1 MKKTRLLLTTV
12 FQPYGVD
19 DLYAEA
25 TGMQMEL
32 LNNQI
37 TKEQGVHS
45 PRASFWTFPLY
56 ILAENINV
64 PTTVLDFPRW
74 QDFVNELK
82 NKYTHVGISCIA
94 ANVYK
99 AKRMAEYIRENYPD
113 VKIILGGYVA
123 DLPDVGKIVPCDE
136 ICSGEGISWLRK
148 YFNEDTSQPIQHP
161 TIHGVAR
168 YSLYGLPIQA
178 HDSAVIF
185 PGVGC
190 DKSCY
195 FCATSTKFEHKYIPL
210 LKTGY
215 DIFRVC
221 QQIEK
226 QLGVNRFVII
236 DENFLAEQERS
247 IELLQEM
254 ERNSKAYSFSLFSS
268 ADTVNKH
275 GVDFLIR
282 LGVITIW
289 IGIEAPNTPFQKLE
303 GIDIKRLVKELRSN
317 GISVITSSILF
328 MEHHDHQSIQ
338 HDIEWAIDIGSDFH
352 QFMALS
358 ASPGSPLY
366 NKLKRENRLLPDFSY
381 KELTGLGRLGFK
393 HKKFKSD
400 EIVPIL
406 REAFRKKYT
415 VDGPSILNLTQTAL
429 FGYMKVKR
437 DTEYRQ
443 SSGIVWNAKKISYHP
458 VTNGQIGTHD
468 NFMYLRISA
477 LKERAIA
484 LRPILLATQLFAPNA
499 SSRKKARY
507 LRHTYQQVFGNQSFK
522 QKLFSV
528 LLICTGCI
536 ELIRILLHKIIGK
549 GELVRQPPV
558 RRVEY
563 RTQK

>member
-12 FQPYGVD
+12 FQPYGID
-19 DLYAEA
+19 DLYADA

-56 ILAENINV
+56 ILAENISV

-82 NKYTHVGISCIA
+82 NEYTHVGISFIA

-99 AKRMAEYIRENYPD
+99 AKRMAEHIKKNYPD
-113 VKIILGGYVA
+113 VKIILGGYGA
-123 DLPDVGKIVPCDE
+123 DLPDVSKIVPCDE
-136 ICSGEGISWLRK
+136 ISRGEGVSWLRK
-148 YFNEDTSQPIQHP
+148 YFNEDTSKPIQHP
-161 TIHGVAR
+161 TLHGVAH
-168 YSLYGLPIQA
+168 YFLYGCPIHA
-178 HDSAVIF
+178 KDSAVIF

-190 DKSCY
+190 DNSCY
-195 FCATSTKFEHKYIPL
+195 FCATSTKFGHKYIPL
-210 LKTGY
+210 LKTGTEV
-215 DIFRVC
+215 FRVC

-236 DENFLAEQERS
+236 DENFLAEQERA
-247 IELLQEM
+247 IQLLQEM
-254 ERNSKAYSFSLFSS
+254 ERHSKAYSFSLFSS
-268 ADTVNKH
+268 ADNVNKL
-275 GVDFLIR
+275 GVDFLVR

-289 IGIEAPNTPFQKLE
+289 IGIEAPDAMFQKLK
-303 GIDIKRLVKELRSN
+303 GIDIKQLVKELQSN

-358 ASPGSPLY
+358 AFPGSPLY
-366 NKLKRENRLLPDFSY
+366 NKLKHENRLLPDFSY

-393 HKKFKSD
+393 HKNFQPD
-400 EIVPIL
+400 ESVHIL
-406 REAFRKKYT
+406 CEAFRKKYT
-415 VDGPSILNLTQTAL
+415 VDGPGILNLAQTAL
-429 FGYMKVKR
+429 LGYTKVKR

-443 SSGIVWNAKKISYHP
+443 SLGIVWNAKRLSYHP
-458 VTNGQIGTHD
+458 VTNVQTEKHD
-468 NFMYLRISA
+468 KFMYLRINA

-484 LRPILLATQLFAPNA
+484 LRPILLATQLLAPNI
-499 SSRKKARY
+499 SFRKKALY
-507 LRHTYQQVFGNQSFK
+507 VRHAYQEVFGRASFK
-522 QKLFSV
+522 EKLLSILFI
-528 LLICTGCI
+528 LTGTI
-536 ELIRILLHKIIGK
+536 EWIRIFLNKLTRK

-563 RTQK
+563 HTQK